1 MVELWNFFII
11 HNDRGVIV
19 MKKRKRML
27 LLIAPILFIASCSGE
42 DEGVANNEKM
52 YSSSIQKK
60 EVYEFQQPAKSNITR
75 GLIIKNINNAL
86 NISEIEI
93 GLMDLSANHFS
104 TDKFFMQEGQYLN
117 DKMIS
122 QWLGRKSE
130 EGIGLNPAIKN
141 RTGDVLEDEKKYPL
155 ILSHVLEHNF
165 INKENDKLEGMSI
178 AISLNEFYDIRVT
191 DAEGLIYTGQVKVD
205 QNDDDINDVKEYGE
219 KVAEKIVKDM
229 RNNKKLPKVPIYLTL
244 YQESNINDI
253 LPGVFLVET
262 FIPKEEDTI
271 SKWSEIDKKH
281 YTFPSDALFSLDQN
295 VYNKLLIFKE
305 DIQEGFKQLNPKI
318 NGKLQYE
325 NGKLTD
331 IKIEVNV
338 PLINDTELVGLLQ
351 LISTKLNTILF
362 DYIPITVR
370 VIDQKQDVG
379 IVLWDPAEKQIFA
392 API

>member
-1 MVELWNFFII
+1 
-11 HNDRGVIV
+11 